1 MNTNINI
8 ESKTNLMTPN
18 SRKIKEVSELT
29 GWSPSSILQALA
41 VTPNNDNGNSNNDNK
56 TNNIYNYNENNL
68 NNENELNKNKN
79 VDTVIDIDT
88 CIDTD
93 TSINSFNLDFQ
104 FDLNLNLNLNINGMN
119 RNLNDH
125 DSGSGSDKDSEDGLE
140 YLYSQLGTGHK
151 HRDGQYLL
159 TEDVVEEDNDEVE
172 VCKVDVKE
180 LETEMTIIDMCNDDI
195 SDNIDN
201 IDSSDRCT
209 LNGSDTNT
217 RVVDSKYSTAQL
229 QPLTNP
235 PNTNST
241 ANINLTINTTKTTN
255 TQPMSNI
262 PSYIQPYIEAAQLD
276 STLPNGWTLFEHQK
290 EAIQSCL
297 LLGKCI
303 LAYDMGLGK
312 TIIGMCTGI

>member
-8 ESKTNLMTPN
+8 DSKTNLMTPN

-104 FDLNLNLNLNINGMN
+104 FDLNLNLNINGMN

-172 VCKVDVKE
+172 VCKVDVNIKE

-303 LAYDMGLGK
+303 LAL
-312 TIIGMCTGI
+312 IGQRKN